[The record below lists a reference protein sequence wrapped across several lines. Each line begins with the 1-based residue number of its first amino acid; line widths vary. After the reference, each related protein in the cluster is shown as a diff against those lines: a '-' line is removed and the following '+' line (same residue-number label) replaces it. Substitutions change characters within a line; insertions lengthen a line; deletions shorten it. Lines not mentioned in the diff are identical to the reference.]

1 MSFDNKH
8 LLEGSVTKSI
18 FKLSLPIILSNLLQT
33 AYNLTDTFWVGRL
46 GPNAVASVSIS
57 FPIIFLLISIGSG
70 LALAGTILVSQYQG
84 KKDQQKVNH
93 ISTQTILLTAIF
105 ALLISVIGYLI
116 SPLLLSM
123 MGAEQTVYNDAV
135 SYLQIIFLGM
145 ISLFM
150 FGVFQ
155 SLLRGVGDAKTP
167 LYVILFTVILNLI
180 LDPLL
185 IFGFWFIPP
194 QGVVGAAYATIAT
207 QTLAAIIGIGML
219 LSSKHSIHIKP
230 KNFKPDFKLMKR
242 MFLLGLPASIEQ
254 SMRALGM
261 TIMTFLVTSF
271 GTITIAA
278 YGIGTRI
285 LSFIIIPAIGISI
298 ATSTLVGQNIGAG
311 KPKRAKQITKISSEL
326 SFVILTSVGIILFI
340 FSNQIAEFFIPNELE
355 VITSSSL
362 FIRIMALTFGFIG
375 FQQAL
380 LGAFRG
386 AGNTIIT
393 MVLSIISLW
402 IFQFPF
408 AYILSHNISLGE
420 IGIWLSFPIS
430 NELSAIVAI
439 IWYKKRSL
447 KENKPIFEDELAK
460 EVMNE
465 SVIDDVI

>member
-1 MSFDNKH
+1 M
-8 LLEGSVTKSI
+8 
-18 FKLSLPIILSNLLQT
+18 
-33 AYNLTDTFWVGRL
+33 
-46 GPNAVASVSIS
+46 
-57 FPIIFLLISIGSG
+57 
-70 LALAGTILVSQYQG
+70 
-84 KKDQQKVNH
+84 
-93 ISTQTILLTAIF
+93 
-105 ALLISVIGYLI
+105 
-116 SPLLLSM
+116 
-123 MGAEQTVYNDAV
+123 
-135 SYLQIIFLGM
+135 
-145 ISLFM
+145 
-150 FGVFQ
+150 
-155 SLLRGVGDAKTP
+155 
-167 LYVILFTVILNLI
+167 
-180 LDPLL
+180 L

-194 QGVVGAAYATIAT
+194 LGVVGAAYATIAT

-430 NELSAIVAI
+430 NVLSAIVAI